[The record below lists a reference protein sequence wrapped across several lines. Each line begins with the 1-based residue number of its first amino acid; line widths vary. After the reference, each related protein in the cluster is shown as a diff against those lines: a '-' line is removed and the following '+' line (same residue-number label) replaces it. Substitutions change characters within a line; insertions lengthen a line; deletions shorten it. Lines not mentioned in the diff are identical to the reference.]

1 MSHTL
6 TALSAALPLVS
17 GWSVHSL
24 WMRRRIEAARRDPL
38 TGLWTRDPFE
48 ERARKSLSQRSQRAV
63 LVLDLD
69 RFKAINDTHGHAAG
83 DAVLSAAGR
92 RLGQWAAAHAGVAGR
107 LGGDE
112 FAAVIPGYGIDK
124 LRADLHQLATRLERP
139 VDFGGQ
145 PIEVRASIGAA
156 YYRTGTGDLSTLLRR
171 ADEQMY
177 RAKQRGG
184 GWRIAQR
191 LTLPEIRT
199 VNGRRD
205 GRRGTAAGTGV
216 AA

>member
-6 TALSAALPLVS
+6 TALSAALPLAS

-24 WMRRRIEAARRDPL
+24 WMRRRMETARRDPL

-48 ERARKSLSQRSQRAV
+48 ERARKSLSQKCQRAV
-63 LVLDLD
+63 LVLDLN
-69 RFKAINDTHGHAAG
+69 RFKEINDTHGHAAG
-83 DAVLSAAGR
+83 DAVIRATGQ
-92 RLGQWAAAHAGVAGR
+92 RLARWAEEHGGVAGR

-124 LRADLHQLATRLERP
+124 LHADLFMLTGRLDQP
-139 VDFGGQ
+139 VPFDGR
-145 PIEVRASIGAA
+145 PIEVHASIGAA
-156 YYRTGTGDLSTLLRR
+156 YYRVGTGDLSTLLRR

-191 LTLPEIRT
+191 LTVPAVAT

-205 GRRGTAAGTGV
+205 GRRGTSGEAA
-216 AA
+216 

>member
-6 TALSAALPLVS
+6 AALSAALPLMS

-38 TGLWTRDPFE
+38 SGLLTRDGFT
-48 ERARKSLSQRSQRAV
+48 ERAERWLGHRPRAV
-63 LVLDLD
+63 CLIDLNK
-69 RFKAINDTHGHAAG
+69 FKQINDTYGHAAG
-83 DAVLSAAGR
+83 DAVIRAAGE
-92 RLGQWAAAHAGVAGR
+92 RLSKWAIDNSAVVGR

-112 FAAVIPGYGIDK
+112 FAAVAPAYSQG
-124 LRADLHQLATRLERP
+124 QLTATLNSLITYLEQQ
-139 VDFGGQ
+139 VEAEGH
-145 PIEVRASIGAA
+145 VLTVSASIGAA
-156 YYRTGTGDLSTLLRR
+156 VCNPRADQTDLSELLRL

-191 LTLPEIRT
+191 LSVPATGT

-205 GRRGTAAGTGV
+205 GRRGTSGEAA
-216 AA
+216 